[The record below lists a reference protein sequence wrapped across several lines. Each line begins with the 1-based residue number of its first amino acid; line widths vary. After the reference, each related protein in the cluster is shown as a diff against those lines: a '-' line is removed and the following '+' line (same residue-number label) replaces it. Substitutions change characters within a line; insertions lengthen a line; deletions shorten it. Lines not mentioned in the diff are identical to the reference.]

1 MANTAWANEAD
12 VIFANATCFEPHMVT
27 SISKTLIEN
36 LRAGSIVI
44 ITTKLLECTLGSDF
58 KLVGDS
64 PLKKEM
70 SWGPATINIYQKL

>member
-1 MANTAWANEAD
+1 MTNTAWASEAD

-27 SISKTLIEN
+27 SISKTLIEK
-36 LRAGSIVI
+36 LKQGSIVI
-44 ITTKLLECTLGSDF
+44 ITTKLLECTLGTDF
-58 KLVGDS
+58 KLVIE

>member
-1 MANTAWANEAD
+1 MTNTAWANEAE

-27 SISKTLIEN
+27 LISKTLIEK
-36 LRAGSIVI
+36 LRPGSIVI
-44 ITTKLLECTLGSDF
+44 ITTKLLECTLGTDF
-58 KLVGDS
+58 KLVIE

>member
-1 MANTAWANEAD
+1 MTNTAWASEAD

-27 SISKTLIEN
+27 SISKTLIKK
-36 LRAGSIVI
+36 LKQGSIVI
-44 ITTKLLECTLGSDF
+44 ITTKLLECTLGTDF
-58 KLVGDS
+58 KLVIE